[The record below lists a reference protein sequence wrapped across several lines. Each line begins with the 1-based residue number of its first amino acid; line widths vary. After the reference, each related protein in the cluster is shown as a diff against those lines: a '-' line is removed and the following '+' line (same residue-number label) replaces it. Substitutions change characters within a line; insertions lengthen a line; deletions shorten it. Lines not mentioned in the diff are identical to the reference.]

1 MLNILF
7 TSGSTGE
14 SKAVRVPQR
23 GLTRLIVNRDWMPLG
38 PGERFVRLGTLT
50 FDVSTF
56 EIFALLTSGATLVVP
71 PPGLLSPA
79 DLADFFHAHQMWRRW
94 N

>member
-1 MLNILF
+1 M
-7 TSGSTGE
+7 
-14 SKAVRVPQR
+14 
-23 GLTRLIVNRDWMPLG
+23 
-38 PGERFVRLGTLT
+38 RLGTLT

-56 EIFALLTSGATLVVP
+56 EIFAPLTSGATLVVP

-94 N
+94 NTLRSRLPADGQRGRTYDGMSTVEIPAP